1 VPLTS
6 SQQRGVIVLLAI
18 LVTILALRLLLNP
31 LTVPN
36 PTTAPGPRAD
46 QLADRIDPNTATQA
60 ELAAIPELG
69 EKRAAAI
76 VEFRTRFAA
85 RHPDRQAFQ
94 RLSDLEQIT
103 GIGAATAENMQPYL
117 IFPTSPK

>member
-1 VPLTS
+1 MLS
-6 SQQRGVIVLLAI
+6 QSQQRGVMVLLGILLAI
-18 LVTILALRLLLNP
+18 LIIRLLLNP

-46 QLADRIDPNTATQA
+46 QLADRLDPNTATQA

-85 RHPDRQAFQ
+85 RHPDRLPFQ

-103 GIGAATAENMQPYL
+103 GVGAATAENMEPFL
-117 IFPTSPK
+117 KFPSTPK